1 MESPSGALIASS
13 AELNP
18 SGVSSSSS
26 NDVGSVPWTELND
39 FQNTTRNI
47 HCLSLVAGGCQ
58 DPLPLLPGDVKLSKL
73 IRLLNVFGESL
84 NGSPRRATDVIRSAI
99 LSRHSETFEELAENM
114 DLAIAINIFLH
125 HLETTVDPLVKV
137 DAAISIQSLQDSL
150 SDLHG
155 FDEEEWTVENSTQLN
170 Y

>member
-1 MESPSGALIASS
+1 MESPSAGALIASS
-13 AELNP
+13 GLDP
-18 SGVSSSSS
+18 SGVKSITS
-26 NDVGSVPWTELND
+26 NDVGLVPWTELND

-47 HCLSLVAGGCQ
+47 HCLSLVAGCQ

-84 NGSPRRATDVIRSAI
+84 NGSARRATDVIRAAI

-125 HLETTVDPLVKV
+125 HLEITVDPLVKV

-150 SDLHG
+150 SDLYG
-155 FDEEEWTVENSTQLN
+155 FDEEEEWTVEM
-170 Y
+170 